1 MLAAD
6 LRSLINLIES
16 ADRLDRATESRL
28 YAAMNTLAEFSSSH
42 MQSDRLDQAYDIVMQ
57 YLPDAHY
64 TGVMYR
70 GFGVS
75 PDALSR
81 ADLVDE
87 IKKKMQSYQRQVLS
101 WSQDPQVAQEF
112 AAENGIGVVMQQRA
126 TGIDTD
132 NLYYEPTDFS
142 VDGGFSGEEE
152 VLARLDPSATILGFV
167 ADDEDKLWP
176 AADIAQFLNYVKQ
189 NY

>member
-1 MLAAD
+1 MLAPD

-16 ADRLDRATESRL
+16 ADRLDRATERRL

-57 YLPDAHY
+57 YLPDAQY

-70 GFGVS
+70 GFDIS
-75 PDALSR
+75 PDVLNR
-81 ADLVDE
+81 ADLSNE
-87 IKKKMQSYQRQVLS
+87 IKKKMQLYQRQVLS
-101 WSQDPQVAQEF
+101 WSQDPRVAQEF
-112 AAENGIGVVMQQRA
+112 AAENGIGVVLQQRA

-132 NLYYEPTDFS
+132 KIYYEPTDFS
-142 VDGGFSGEEE
+142 VDGGFSGEQE
-152 VLARLDPSATILGFV
+152 VFARLYPSATIYGFV
-167 ADDEDKLWP
+167 ADDEDELWP
-176 AADIAQFLNYVKQ
+176 DADISGFLSYVKQ